1 MEQGQEE
8 QNAGRIRSGG
18 RVLMARKRDADKRQL
33 ILAEAKRMFADK
45 GYEGTSMGALAREI
59 EIPVGSLYTYFDS
72 KETLLN
78 TIIEEGWSEFAA
90 YLEEGI
96 AAVSQPAAAGR
107 AGQTADVVP
116 RRKVALAKL
125 AFLVRR
131 ALPALFEDLD
141 LIAILLGQAGRT
153 SHLGDKLG
161 YLASFIAS
169 IIEDYGKDG
178 DGSSSL
184 EIPELKAG
192 LAVMLLGSLESMRLI
207 HRTEIGVTAEDLIAF
222 LVSTVEAALGCA
234 LPAVVEQ
241 TE

>member
-1 MEQGQEE
+1 
-8 QNAGRIRSGG
+8 
-18 RVLMARKRDADKRQL
+18 MARKKDADKRQL

-96 AAVSQPAAAGR
+96 AVASQPASVSRPAAASR

-116 RRKVALAKL
+116 RRKAALAKL

-153 SHLGDKLG
+153 SHLGEKLG

-207 HRTEIGVTAEDLIAF
+207 HRTEIGVAAEDLIAF

>member
-1 MEQGQEE
+1 
-8 QNAGRIRSGG
+8 
-18 RVLMARKRDADKRQL
+18 MARKKDADKRQL

-96 AAVSQPAAAGR
+96 AAASQPASVSRPAAASR

-116 RRKVALAKL
+116 RRKAALAKL

-153 SHLGDKLG
+153 SHLGEKLG

-192 LAVMLLGSLESMRLI
+192 LAVVLLGSLESMRLI
-207 HRTEIGVTAEDLIAF
+207 HRTEIGVAAEDLIAF